1 MLGSGESHLSNSW
14 LYNENDVKSNEK
26 KLKSV
31 KVWHNFF
38 CQHCIHICASF
49 ILLQLIHFLKN
60 LLFFLKVS
68 IEGNIGSGKTTLL
81 EYFKKHSH
89 VEVNSLNYHCSKL
102 LLKFIRSKIHK

>member
-1 MLGSGESHLSNSW
+1 MLGGRKKYFSSPW

-31 KVWHNFF
+31 KVWYQYIFF

-60 LLFFLKVS
+60 LLFFPKVS

-81 EYFKKHSH
+81 EHFKENSR
-89 VEVNSLNYHCSKL
+89 VEVNSLEKL
-102 LLKFIRSKIHK
+102 P